1 MSIPNS
7 WLNQRLG
14 DPPRYRLDQCL
25 GSGSFGDVFLAMDL
39 RLGRRVAVKILKG
52 ALAMHRDLLIRFE
65 REVALSVALESEH
78 IVQVI
83 DYGVALNEYPF
94 YVMEYL
100 QGQTL
105 SQLLARQGRL
115 PVEQAIAIV
124 LQICAGLEVAHSG
137 VTLWKNEATVAE
149 PIKIIHRDL
158 KPANIF
164 LISTPLGEHVKILD
178 FGIAKKLHTCEEA
191 EPTQLTQAFLGTFR
205 YAAPE
210 QLKNAWKLDERA
222 DIYSLGMIF
231 YEMLSGTDPFGIS
244 TQVSVQR
251 LESAWAMAHTSVA
264 PTPLRQQPNCQLFS
278 AELEVTIMRCL
289 AKCPRERFNSVA
301 ELRRL
306 LQSIISSVNSQ
317 VEGPPTVLE
326 ASTPT
331 ESHLLISQQNELQNI
346 QDTTIY
352 RPIAQYVK
360 AQFAADGTIFQS
372 RDMEKSLPQEGKNK
386 NLSAGINFNNEDIE
400 SQVGKPIVDVSSNI
414 EIDQPSATHHP
425 FPDVTIVQVPSPQTE
440 SSTPSDTTVYQPAQR
455 NTQVNQDNTIFQT
468 PASPNHRGQVIEVP
482 KASEQHPQKPVSEGL
497 LGQAKAWLQSSA
509 TNYRDRIRAQ
519 ASAEVRYAAY
529 RLLARLL
536 PAGIGFAF
544 GLASLSGAYFLFR
557 GQSSHSPFK
566 QIPSQIK

>member
-1 MSIPNS
+1 MSISNS

-14 DPPRYRLDQCL
+14 NPPRYRLDQRL
-25 GSGSFGDVFLAMDL
+25 GNGSFGDVFLAMDL

-78 IVQVI
+78 IVRII
-83 DYGVALNEYPF
+83 DYGVALDEYPF

-115 PVEQAIAIV
+115 SAEQAIAII

-244 TQVSVQR
+244 TQVSAQR
-251 LESAWAMAHTSVA
+251 LESAWAMAHTSIA
-264 PTPLRQQPNCQLFS
+264 PTPLRQQPNCKQLS
-278 AELEVTIMRCL
+278 AELEVVIMRCL
-289 AKCPRERFNSVA
+289 AKRPRERFNSVA

-306 LQSIISSVNSQ
+306 LQNIISNVNSQ
-317 VEGPPTVLE
+317 VEVPSTVLK
-326 ASTPT
+326 ASLPT
-331 ESHLLISQQNELQNI
+331 GSHLLSQQNELQNI
-346 QDTTIY
+346 QDTTID

-360 AQFAADGTIFQS
+360 AQFSADGTIFQS
-372 RDMEKSLPQEGKNK
+372 RDVAKSLPQGGENENQLVDAKN
-386 NLSAGINFNNEDIE
+386 NNQDIE
-400 SQVGKPIVDVSSNI
+400 LRIEKQIVEISSNMG
-414 EIDQPSATHHP
+414 IDQPSADHP
-425 FPDVTIVQVPSPQTE
+425 FSDKTIVQVPSPQAE
-440 SSTPSDTTVYQPAQR
+440 LSRSSDTTFYQSTQSNA
-455 NTQVNQDNTIFQT
+455 QVNQDQTIFQT
-468 PASPNHRGQVIEVP
+468 PVSPNRLGQVI
-482 KASEQHPQKPVSEGL
+482 KALTPEQHLQKPVTQGW

-509 TNYRDRIRAQ
+509 SNYGDRIRAQ
-519 ASAEVRYAAY
+519 ASAEARYAAY

-557 GQSSHSPFK
+557 GQSSPSPFK
-566 QIPSQIK
+566 QFPSQVK